1 MLNTLLT
8 ELQLTLRDP
17 RLGARRVMALQLPL
31 PTAWAGLV
39 LVAVLAAVL
48 GYLGFAVS
56 AQEVDPAMQ
65 SLFGSPLQSAV
76 VQGLLQAIAAVLLF
90 VVGRQFG
97 GHGSFAQS
105 VALTAW
111 SGVPMVALQAV
122 QLLALAIAP
131 PLAAV
136 AGMVAVVVNFWLITL
151 FACELHGF
159 RRPWLVLAAI
169 LGLSVLLAMAFIM
182 VISIF
187 FGVPPD
193 V

>member
-1 MLNTLLT
+1 MRAV
-8 ELQLTLRDP
+8 ELQAFGQP
-17 RLGARRVMALQLPL
+17 
-31 PTAWAGLV
+31 
-39 LVAVLAAVL
+39 LVAVDRDDPVPAAGEELVRVTACGVCHSDL
-48 GYLGFAVS
+48 HVADG
-56 AQEVDPAMQ
+56 
-65 SLFGSPLQSAV
+65 LFGSPLQSAV